1 MQQGMAG
8 PGVSP
13 TPMGGIMPP
22 QAGGGAH
29 MMMGAPQ
36 MPAPAQPQAPPGLL
50 QQLGGVH
57 GIQQLLSAL
66 HGQPP
71 GAVPGGQPVG
81 APQGQQGLIPQ
92 NLPTGAPLWNP
103 QNPVGTQN
111 LGALQ
116 VNTGAPF
123 SNFMNGQASGL
134 LNYLGLGGGGGGA
147 G

>member
-13 TPMGGIMPP
+13 TPMGAMQPP
-22 QAGGGAH
+22 QVGGGAH
-29 MMMGAPQ
+29 MMPGTPQ
-36 MPAPAQPQAPPGLL
+36 MPGPAQAPPGLL
-50 QQLGGVH
+50 QQLGGAQ

-66 HGQPP
+66 HGQQPP
-71 GAVPGGQPVG
+71 GG
-81 APQGQQGLIPQ
+81 APQGQQGLVPP
-92 NLPTGAPLWNP
+92 NLPAGAPSWNP

-111 LGALQ
+111 LGAMQ
-116 VNTGAPF
+116 QNTGAPF

-134 LNYLGLGGGGGGA
+134 LNYLGLGGGGMGA